1 MPHAAPFLA
10 RRGSLARGRTGRW
23 SACFPDIEAAR
34 AGMKAAEVLT
44 GLKEEVPSMPTPDMQ
59 KLLEAGVHFG
69 HQTHRW
75 NPKMKP
81 YIFMKRNGIHII
93 DLAKT
98 LSAME
103 AAGQAITD
111 TVRRGE
117 QVLFVCTKKQGQTI
131 ICEEAT
137 RSSMPYVAERWLGG
151 TLTNLRTIRASV
163 ARLENIERM
172 GEGGTY
178 DLISKKEAQRYEKEK
193 AKLARVLDGI
203 RTMDRVPGLLFVVDT
218 RKEKIALNEADR
230 LGIPVVG
237 ICDTNADPEGIE
249 HPIPG
254 NDDAIRSIRLFSSFA
269 ADCVIEGKASVL
281 EGREPVETA
290 PAAGLDAGG
299 AARS

>member
-1 MPHAAPFLA
+1 V
-10 RRGSLARGRTGRW
+10 S
-23 SACFPDIEAAR
+23 
-34 AGMKAAEVLT
+34 
-44 GLKEEVPSMPTPDMQ
+44 SMPTPDMQ

-98 LSAME
+98 LAAME
-103 AAGQAITD
+103 AAGQAIVD
-111 TVRRGE
+111 TVRGGQ

-131 ICEEAT
+131 ICEEAA
-137 RSSMPYVAERWLGG
+137 RCGMPYVSERWLGG

-172 GEGGTY
+172 SEGGTY

-193 AKLARVLDGI
+193 AKLVRVLEGI
-203 RTMDRVPGLLFVVDT
+203 RTMDRVPGLLLVVDT
-218 RKEKIALNEADR
+218 RKEKIALNEAKK

-237 ICDTNADPEGIE
+237 VCDTNADPEGIE

-254 NDDAIRSIRLFSSFA
+254 NDDAIRSIRLFAAFA
-269 ADCVIEGKASVL
+269 ADSVIDAKASVL
-281 EGREPVETA
+281 EGRDSAETA
-290 PAAGLDAGG
+290 STAGSDARET
-299 AARS
+299 ARA